1 MGAAL
6 NTVRDSE
13 AVEGTVV
20 DPDAPRHVLVLGEE
34 EFACGDTLPIGT
46 LIRHADND
54 LLGIHHVL
62 VKLVDEDEHDRMWD
76 AFEALG
82 QEEVMEAVK
91 NLVSSYSPERPT
103 GRSGS
108 SRTGS
113 RRTKRR

>member
-6 NTVRDSE
+6 NTVRGE

-20 DPDAPRHVLVLGEE
+20 DPDAPRHVLTLGEE
-34 EFACGDTLPIGT
+34 EFACGDTLPLGT

-62 VKLVDEDEHDRMWD
+62 VKLVDEDDHDRMWD
-76 AFEALG
+76 AFESLD
-82 QEEVMEAVK
+82 QEEVMAAVQELIK
-91 NLVSSYSPERPT
+91 SYSPERPT
-103 GRSGS
+103 QRPGS